1 MSFSP
6 LERYYHKLE
15 QSNFAHDPAQ
25 LEAVIQLE
33 ALHQQ
38 LKTPTKQQMLGLYL
52 WGDVGRGKTMLMDL
66 FCNATAELTG
76 HTPLRLHF
84 HRFMARIHKEMMLES
99 GNRDPLK
106 QIAKRIAAESTV
118 ICFDEFFV
126 ADIGDAMILGTLFS
140 ALFELDIV
148 LVATSNIPIER
159 LYENGLQRQ
168 RFEPAIALLQQ
179 HTQQIHLNGSQDHRL
194 RHLSYRQTYFL
205 KSQANFTALFD
216 QLSCGAL
223 NHNQA
228 LMILG
233 RSIEV
238 VKANQ
243 NIAWFDFNA
252 LCNGPRSQ
260 LDYIELASRFDT
272 ILLSDIPPLGG
283 ELRGWIRAR
292 GTEDGSIATKT
303 GERQLEYAVNDD
315 PARRFVS
322 LVDELYDQ
330 GVNLYLSATVTLE
343 DLYIGGALSFEFKR
357 TYSRLT
363 EMQSLEYFDKLMQPV
378 TDNKVT

>member
-15 QSNFAHDPAQ
+15 QANFANDPVQ
-25 LEAVIQLE
+25 LQAVIQLE
-33 ALHQQ
+33 TLYQQ
-38 LKTPTKQQMLGLYL
+38 LRSPTKQKMSGLYL

-66 FCNATAELTG
+66 FCDATAELTE

-106 QIAKRIAAESTV
+106 RIAKRIATESTV

-148 LVATSNIPIER
+148 LVATSNTPIER

-168 RFEPAIALLQQ
+168 RFEPVIALLQQ
-179 HTQQIHLNGSQDHRL
+179 HTQQIHLNGQQDHRL
-194 RHLSYRQTYFL
+194 RHLNYRQTYFL
-205 KSQANFTALFD
+205 EPQASFATLFD

-223 NHNQA
+223 SHNQA
-228 LMILG
+228 LIILG

-252 LCNGPRSQ
+252 LCHGPRSQ

-272 ILLSDIPPLGG
+272 ILLSDIPALGG

-303 GERQLEYAVNDD
+303 GERQLAYAVNDD
-315 PARRFVS
+315 PARRFIS

-343 DLYIGGALSFEFKR
+343 ELYIGGALSFEFKR
-357 TYSRLT
+357 TYSRLS
-363 EMQSLEYFDKLMQPV
+363 EMQSLEYLDFK
-378 TDNKVT
+378 TS

>member
-6 LERYYHKLE
+6 LERYHHKFE
-15 QSNFAHDPAQ
+15 QSGFADDPVQ
-25 LEAVIQLE
+25 LRVITQLD
-33 ALHQQ
+33 ALYQQ
-38 LKTPTKQQMLGLYL
+38 LKEPSKQQILGLYL

-66 FCNATAELTG
+66 FCDATAELTS

-106 QIAKRIAAESTV
+106 RIAKRIAAESDV

-148 LVATSNIPIER
+148 LVATSNIAIER

-168 RFEPAIALLQQ
+168 RFEPAMTLLQQ
-179 HTQQIHLNGSQDHRL
+179 HTQQIHLDGQQDHRL
-194 RHLSYRQTYFL
+194 RHLNYHQTYFL
-205 KSQANFTALFD
+205 EPQANFSTLFE
-216 QLSCGAL
+216 QLSSGAFS
-223 NHNQA
+223 NSQP

-233 RSIEV
+233 RPIEV

-243 NIAWFDFNA
+243 DTAWIDFNA
-252 LCNGPRSQ
+252 LCSGPRSQ

-283 ELRGWIRAR
+283 EIRGWIRAR

-303 GERQLEYAVNDD
+303 GERQLHYAANDD
-315 PARRFVS
+315 PARRFIS

-330 GVNLYLSATVTLE
+330 GVKLYLSATVTL
-343 DLYIGGALSFEFKR
+343 DQLYIGGALSFEFKR

-363 EMQSLEYFDKLMQPV
+363 EMQSLEYLNFTPYH
-378 TDNKVT
+378 